1 MDKKSTNRQRGESAA
16 QGSAH
21 ASVSRRGF
29 LSKGAAGVGAAALAG
44 TSANR
49 AEAQVKWDLS
59 ADVVIIGAGVAGL
72 PAAITARDLG
82 ASVIVVD
89 ENFDIGGRGM
99 LSGGRVHLGGGH
111 ALQQKAG
118 IKDAADQVFAD
129 WVRHDAAVAR
139 YSDRD
144 LVRVFA
150 DENAATFD
158 FLIENGVKFNER
170 PIGPEAA
177 STVPRTFVTLEWH
190 VPSEIYAPGGGRN
203 GSGLVRRLEESARK
217 KGAQILLRHE
227 MKSIIRERG
236 LAGKA
241 LGIAVNGP
249 GGAMNIEARRGVI
262 IATGGHTGNVN
273 FRRTFDPRLTEEY
286 QQACMPY
293 VFQGAK
299 GELAAM
305 EIGAAL
311 WATANQTSE
320 AGAAITK
327 TRHIGCRWGYSS
339 LSFRPESKL
348 FPLAKATGLTVLD
361 WQDLIFVNQNGQ
373 RFWNEVDG
381 SYRFFAAAMSYNGD
395 KSKLNGGGPIWA
407 IFDADAAAR
416 EKWDPNPPHVDPD
429 GYFYTADTIAELA
442 PKISNPHQKK
452 PISGTVLQETVNRY
466 NGFVAAGADAD
477 FKKPTPMYKIEKP
490 PFYAAWATPILHDT
504 LTGLRTSTR
513 GEVIDIHGAVI
524 PGLYCAGESQGGFA
538 QHGLARC
545 MVFGRV
551 AGRNAAKRVA

>member
-1 MDKKSTNRQRGESAA
+1 MDEKSTDRELGESAPEGRA
-16 QGSAH
+16 NV
-21 ASVSRRGF
+21 SVSRRAF
-29 LSKGAAGVGAAALAG
+29 LSKGAAGVGAAALVG
-44 TSANR
+44 VSAND

-89 ENFDIGGRGM
+89 ENFDIGGRGI

-118 IKDAADQVFAD
+118 IKDSADQVFAD

-158 FLIENGVKFNER
+158 FLIENGVQFRER

-177 STVPRTFVTLEWH
+177 STVPRTFVTVEWH
-190 VPSEIYAPGGGRN
+190 IPSEIYAPGGGRN

-227 MKSIIRERG
+227 MKGIIREPG
-236 LAGKA
+236 PAGKV
-241 LGIAVNGP
+241 LGIAVNQS
-249 GGAMNIEARRGVI
+249 GGAVNIEARRGVI

-305 EIGAAL
+305 ELGAAL

-348 FPLAKATGLTVLD
+348 FPLAKATGLTVSD
-361 WQDLIFVNQNGQ
+361 WQNMIFVNQNGQ
-373 RFWNEVDG
+373 RFWNEADG

-395 KSKLNGGGPIWA
+395 RSKLNGGGPIWA
-407 IFDADAAAR
+407 IFDADAASR
-416 EKWDPNPPHVDPD
+416 EKWDPNPPSVDPD

-442 PKISNPHQKK
+442 PRIKNPHQTK
-452 PISGTVLQETVNRY
+452 PISGAVLQETVNRY
-466 NGFVAAGADAD
+466 NAFVAAGADAD

-504 LTGLRTSTR
+504 LTGLRTNTS
-513 GEVIDIHGAVI
+513 GEVIDIHGAII